1 MPAIG
6 VRIGRVRGVVCG
18 RHVLPDPTKRRGV
31 LWIRVHVLRTKGR
44 GKLRQFYRIA
54 LRTRHTQIHER
65 SAVTPHVAGLY
76 VTAALIFM
84 LSVEF
89 ESVGPGGE
97 QWRGR
102 GRQGGRVPL
111 LLFVVRLSVFRSNMG
126 LHCSD
131 MLRRFVRYLRV
142 SAQAWR
148 RPCAVRRGGSENGL
162 GRCQWLIDHVS
173 CDAWVRSWLAI

>member
-1 MPAIG
+1 MEGARAP
-6 VRIGRVRGVVCG
+6 GRPRTSSPLRG
-18 RHVLPDPTKRRGV
+18 
-31 LWIRVHVLRTKGR
+31 
-44 GKLRQFYRIA
+44 A
-54 LRTRHTQIHER
+54 LV
-65 SAVTPHVAGLY
+65 S
-76 VTAALIFM
+76 
-84 LSVEF
+84 
-89 ESVGPGGE
+89 
-97 QWRGR
+97 
-102 GRQGGRVPL
+102 
-111 LLFVVRLSVFRSNMG
+111 FRSNMG